1 MKANQDKNTRETGAL
16 AEQIA
21 KAYLEKKGYHIITT
35 NWYYGHLELDIIA
48 RNGDELVIVEVK
60 SRYGEGFDHPTEAI
74 STKKM
79 RQVIE
84 AAEGYIQEICW
95 NKDTRFDLIT
105 IVFTGPENYELE
117 HFEDAFNPEA

>member
-1 MKANQDKNTRETGAL
+1 MKANQDKNTRETGAI

-21 KAYLEKKGYHIITT
+21 KAYLEKKGHHIITT

-60 SRYGEGFDHPTEAI
+60 SRYGEGFDHPTDAI

-84 AAEGYIQEICW
+84 AAEGYIQETGW